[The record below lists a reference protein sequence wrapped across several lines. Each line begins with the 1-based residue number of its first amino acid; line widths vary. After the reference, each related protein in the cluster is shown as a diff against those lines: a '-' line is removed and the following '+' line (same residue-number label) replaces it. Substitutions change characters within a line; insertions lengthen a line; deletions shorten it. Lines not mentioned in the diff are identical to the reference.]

1 VICVF
6 AQLVVRTAL
15 LSTPPSKKSHLN
27 DSADGDNI
35 YYQLR
40 GSMKLIT
47 LLAVLFFP
55 AFVYGQLLEVPQAGG
70 APTKTFLYEVS
81 KPKAVVLLFIG
92 GDGMLDL
99 KTDGSTGKQNPLIR
113 SAELWQSYEINS
125 VLVDSP
131 YDLGDA
137 RRGNVRG
144 KSEHLARVESVVKY
158 YKNKFNVPI
167 WIFGH
172 SMGTVTVI
180 QYVNQGEKLE
190 AVSGAII
197 AGTHIGE
204 TLSNNFSKPVMAI
217 HHQKEACAATPIR
230 ASESIIKARSKE
242 TKSELVMID
251 GGEDVGLPCM
261 GLAYHGFNKVEDK
274 MVNAA
279 AKFILAN

>member
-1 VICVF
+1 MKIIIC
-6 AQLVVRTAL
+6 
-15 LSTPPSKKSHLN
+15 
-27 DSADGDNI
+27 
-35 YYQLR
+35 
-40 GSMKLIT
+40 LIS
-47 LLAVLFFP
+47 LFVP
-55 AFVYGQLLEVPQAGG
+55 AIVYGQLLDVPQAGE
-70 APTKTFLYEVS
+70 APTKTFLTEAA

-92 GDGMLDL
+92 GDGVLDL
-99 KTDGSTGKQNPLIR
+99 KPDGSTTKQNPLNR
-113 SAELWQSYEINS
+113 SAGLWQQYGINS

-144 KSEHLARVESVVKY
+144 KSQHLTRVESVVQY

-172 SMGTVTVI
+172 SMGTVTAV
-180 QYVNQGEKLE
+180 QFANQGER
-190 AVSGAII
+190 SGAVAGIII

-204 TLSNNFSKPVMAI
+204 NLSNNFNKPVMAI
-217 HHQKEACAATPIR
+217 HHQKEACAATPIS
-230 ASESIIKARSKE
+230 ASESIIKRRSKE

-261 GLAYHGFNKVEDK
+261 GLAYHGFNKVEDQ
-274 MVNAA
+274 MVGAA

>member
-1 VICVF
+1 
-6 AQLVVRTAL
+6 
-15 LSTPPSKKSHLN
+15 
-27 DSADGDNI
+27 
-35 YYQLR
+35 
-40 GSMKLIT
+40 MKIITFLMT
-47 LLAVLFFP
+47 LLLP
-55 AFVYGQLLEVPQAGG
+55 MLVYGQLLDIPQAGE
-70 APTKTFLYEVS
+70 APTKTFLIETP

-92 GDGMLDL
+92 GDGVLDL
-99 KTDGSTGKQNPLIR
+99 KPDGSTTKQNPLNR
-113 SAELWQSYEINS
+113 SARLWQLYGINS

-137 RRGNVRG
+137 RRGNVRS
-144 KSEHLARVESVVKY
+144 KSEHLERVENVVKY

-180 QYVNQGEKLE
+180 QFANQSER
-190 AVSGAII
+190 SGAVAGVII

-204 TLSNNFSKPVMAI
+204 NLSNNFSKPVIAI
-217 HHQKEACAATPIR
+217 HHQKEACAATPIS
-230 ASESIIKARSKE
+230 ASESVIRGRGKE

-261 GLAYHGFNKVEDK
+261 GLAYHGFNKVEDQLIG
-274 MVNAA
+274 AA